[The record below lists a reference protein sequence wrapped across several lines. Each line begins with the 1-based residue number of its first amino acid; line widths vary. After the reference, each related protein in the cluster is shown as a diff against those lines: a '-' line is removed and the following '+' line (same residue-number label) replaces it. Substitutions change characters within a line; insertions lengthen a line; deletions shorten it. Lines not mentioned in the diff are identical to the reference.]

1 MKLDEV
7 IDYFGSQARVCEY
20 LKIHK
25 QNFTNWIKRGYIPY
39 MQQLK
44 LEKLTGGRLKADY
57 SALTQLR
64 PNHSEKIKIGIR
76 KNREKNDD

>member
-64 PNHSEKIKIGIR
+64 PNNTEEIKIGIR